1 MIEKWWQHVFSVFT
15 YSAAPTPYH
24 SLFIEVLQEKVVA
37 VAALLKKL
45 CCRYFLVNSLLET
58 LA

>member
-1 MIEKWWQHVFSVFT
+1 MIEKWWQHVFFSVT

-45 CCRYFLVNSLLET
+45 CCRYF
-58 LA
+58 

>member
-1 MIEKWWQHVFSVFT
+1 VFT

-37 VAALLKKL
+37 VAALLK
-45 CCRYFLVNSLLET
+45 NSVVDIFS
-58 LA
+58 

>member
-1 MIEKWWQHVFSVFT
+1 MIENGGSTYFSVFT

-37 VAALLKKL
+37 VAALLK
-45 CCRYFLVNSLLET
+45 NSVVDIFS
-58 LA
+58 

>member
-1 MIEKWWQHVFSVFT
+1 MIDTLNYEKVPVNFTYFSVFT

-37 VAALLKKL
+37 VAALLK
-45 CCRYFLVNSLLET
+45 NSVVDIFS
-58 LA
+58 